1 MVKKLLDKKGTYE
14 INKIALSCFD
24 DKIYA
29 LDYEIH
35 PLAYFEKDS
44 VTSYKEI
51 KKDCDGWKR
60 LWWLKKIVLVI
71 RWIFS
76 SNINEGI
83 KAVLFFL
90 WKDFA
95 PTK

>member
-60 LWWLKKIVLVI
+60 LWWLKKIAKKKKKKKNCV
-71 RWIFS
+71 
-76 SNINEGI
+76 SNKMN
-83 KAVLFFL
+83 F
-90 WKDFA
+90 
-95 PTK
+95 